1 MQTSPMIDGNSRTGG
16 VGKTRVAVQAANE
29 LASRFA
35 DGVAFVSLASLS
47 DPEPVVQTIARALQ
61 VSEAPGQSIG
71 ERLLGYLRE
80 RQLLLVLDNVEQ
92 LVSAAPLATQALEG
106 AARLKLLVT
115 SREPLRLRTEQVVP
129 IQPLAL
135 PDPRHLPELDTLAEV
150 ASVALFLERAR
161 AVNPDI
167 ALTADNA
174 AAVVELCRRLDGLP
188 LALELAAARLA
199 LLTPQALLAR
209 MKHRLP

>member
-92 LVSAAPLATQALEG
+92 LVSAAPLAAQALEG

-115 SREPLRLRTEQVVP
+115 SREPLRVRDEQVVP
-129 IQPLAL
+129 IHPLAL
-135 PDPRHLPELDTLAEV
+135 PDPAQVPDLAQLSEIP
-150 ASVALFLERAR
+150 AVALFVERAR
-161 AVNPDI
+161 EANPSF
-167 ALTADNA
+167 ALT
-174 AAVVELCRRLDGLP
+174 P
-188 LALELAAARLA
+188 
-199 LLTPQALLAR
+199 
-209 MKHRLP
+209 